1 MATNNS
7 NQQENVNI
15 PSVGL
20 NEREEVWEVG
30 ELVNWLIE
38 AGMVS
43 DVERSKTGPI
53 SLYES
58 DFYNGGH
65 FNRKFLRDLINRND
79 NITDLYDVSDCVE
92 GLQESSDIIRR
103 MIFDYLAT
111 DIALK
116 GNDKKGMQN
125 AFRNLII
132 EQINILEKTLSE
144 MKMTVSDMIKVA

>member
-1 MATNNS
+1 MAMNNS
-7 NQQENVNI
+7 NQMENVNI

-20 NEREEVWEVG
+20 NERELAWEVE

-38 AGMVS
+38 AGMLS
-43 DVERSKTGPI
+43 DVERSKTGSI

-58 DFYNGGH
+58 EFYNGEH
-65 FNRKFLRDLINRND
+65 FDSEFLRDFINRHS
-79 NITDLYDVSDCVE
+79 NITDLYDVSECVE

-132 EQINILEKTLSE
+132 EQINILEKTLRE
-144 MKMTVSDMIKVA
+144 MKMTVLDMIKVA